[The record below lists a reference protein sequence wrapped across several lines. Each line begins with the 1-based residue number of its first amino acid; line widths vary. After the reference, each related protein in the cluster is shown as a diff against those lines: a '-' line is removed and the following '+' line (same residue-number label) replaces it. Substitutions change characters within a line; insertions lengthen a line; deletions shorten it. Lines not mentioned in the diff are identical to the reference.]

1 MASVKRTGHP
11 CAILFVDL
19 FGSSEL
25 YRALGNARAHAA
37 IGKTLALLTQAVA
50 GHCGDVVKTIGD
62 GAMCVF
68 ASARHAMD
76 AATDMQCRIK
86 QSGLLKEFAGNL
98 PSIRVGFH
106 YGPVISKGTDVFGD
120 AVNVAARVLAQAK
133 PGEILLTKD
142 TAKTLPK
149 RTGNSIRSVGR
160 RLVKG
165 KAEPMELCQVI
176 FEREGMTIPRKLT
189 FPPESRLVVKFG
201 NKVARMGPRKPVLR
215 MGRNP
220 DNEFVVNDAIASR
233 VHARIEFRSGLF
245 VLVDESLN
253 GTYLS
258 MGGKAEV
265 VLRRDERAL
274 ESSGLISLGRSAVD
288 AQRSCLKFKVVQTD
302 GQDLPPKEVS

>member
-50 GHCGDVVKTIGD
+50 CHCGDVVKTIGD

-76 AATDMQCRIK
+76 AATDMQSRIK
-86 QSGLLKEFAGNL
+86 QSGLLKEFSGNL
-98 PSIRVGFH
+98 PAIRVGFH

-133 PGEILLTKD
+133 PGEILLTRE

-149 RTGNSIRSVGR
+149 RAGHSIRSVGATR
-160 RLVKG
+160 VKG
-165 KAEPMELCQVI
+165 KAEPVELCQVI
-176 FEREGMTIPRKLT
+176 LARKGLTVPRIHAHA
-189 FPPESRLVVKFG
+189 PEYQLVVMFG
-201 NKVARMGPRKPVLR
+201 NKIARMGPRKPILR
-215 MGRNP
+215 IGRDP
-220 DNEFVVNDAIASR
+220 DNEFVITDPMASR
-233 VHARIEFRSGLF
+233 VHARIEYRSGLF

-253 GTYLS
+253 GTYLT
-258 MGGKAEV
+258 MGGKTEV
-265 VLRRDERAL
+265 VLRRDEMAL
-274 ESSGLISLGRSAVD
+274 ESCGMISLARSVGH
-288 AQRSCLKFKVVQTD
+288 AQHLCLKFKVQKD
-302 GQDLPPKEVS
+302 GQRAAA

>member
-19 FGSSEL
+19 FGSAEI
-25 YRALGNARAHAA
+25 YQALGNARAHAVIA
-37 IGKTLALLTQAVA
+37 KTLAVLTQSI
-50 GHCGDVVKTIGD
+50 GRHCGDVVKTIGD

-76 AATDMQCRIK
+76 AAMDMQRCVK
-86 QSGLLKEFAGNL
+86 EAALLAEFAGNSPAL
-98 PSIRVGFH
+98 RVGFH
-106 YGPVISKGTDVFGD
+106 FGPVISQGADIFGD

-149 RTGNSIRSVGR
+149 RAGHSIRSVGCTR
-160 RLVKG
+160 VKG
-165 KAEPMELCQVI
+165 KAEPVELCQVI
-176 FEREGMTIPRKLT
+176 LARKGLTIPRSHVRA
-189 FPPESRLVVKFG
+189 PEYELVVMFG
-201 NKVARMGPRKPVLR
+201 NKVVRMGPRKPILR
-215 MGRNP
+215 IGRNP
-220 DNEFVVNDAIASR
+220 DNEFVVTDLMASR
-233 VHARIEFRSGLF
+233 VHARIEYRGGLF

-258 MGGKAEV
+258 MGGTAEV

-274 ESSGLISLGRSAVD
+274 ESFGLICLGRSAVD

>member
-19 FGSSEL
+19 FGSAEI
-25 YRALGNARAHAA
+25 YQALGNARAHAVIA
-37 IGKTLALLTQAVA
+37 KTLAVLTQSI
-50 GHCGDVVKTIGD
+50 GRHCGDVVKTIGD

-76 AATDMQCRIK
+76 AAMDMQRCVK
-86 QSGLLKEFAGNL
+86 QAALLSEFAGNSPAL
-98 PSIRVGFH
+98 RVGFH
-106 YGPVISKGTDVFGD
+106 FGPVISQGADIFGD

-176 FEREGMTIPRKLT
+176 FEREGLTVPRKLT
-189 FPPESRLVVKFG
+189 HPPEFRLVVKFG
-201 NKVARMGPRKPVLR
+201 GKVAKLGPRKPVLR

-233 VHARIEFRSGLF
+233 VHARIEYRSGLF

-258 MGGKAEV
+258 MGGTAEV

-274 ESSGLISLGRSAVD
+274 ESSGLICLGRSAAD
-288 AQRSCLKFKVVQTD
+288 AQRSCLKFKIVQSD
-302 GQDLPPKEVS
+302 GQDLPPKEAS